1 MSIQSIRG
9 AVVPVAKF
17 PCPSAFVVSCLGLD
31 QLSIEM
37 SAMFFCRWQE
47 GVFTN
52 LRQLTSVV
60 ITENL
65 ISYIEP
71 RVFVE
76 SANLSSLSHIDLSSN
91 VITELEPWP
100 LIRAQHRPMTVLLN
114 ENRIINFTNSLQ
126 WSFGCSSPR
135 VYKSRLDLGE
145 NHIQHITDA
154 VNGWNIAD
162 KQSKYPPI
170 LNLWFIFYPH
180 FKLLF

>member
-1 MSIQSIRG
+1 MEKSFEHPIHLG
-9 AVVPVAKF
+9 AVVPVTTF
-17 PCPSAFVVSCLGLD
+17 PCPSAFVGLRVFSYFGLD
-31 QLSIEM
+31 HLSIAM
-37 SAMFFCRWQE
+37 SAVFFCRWQE

-100 LIRAQHRPMTVLLN
+100 LIRAQHRPMTVSLQY
-114 ENRIINFTNSLQ
+114 NRISNFTNSLQ
-126 WSFGCSSPR
+126 WSFNCSSPR
-135 VYKSRLDLGE
+135 VYDSRLDLHE
-145 NHIQHITDA
+145 NRVQHITDA
-154 VNGWNIAD
+154 IHGWNIA
-162 KQSKYPPI
+162 SK
-170 LNLWFIFYPH
+170 LANRH
-180 FKLLF
+180 